1 MGRLDAGWRSEYIVA
16 ATEEERRDIAAG
28 VEVADEVRCVFCNIL
43 GAHTGGSLSDEGSLI
58 VFRGSTCVAILN
70 KYPYS
75 SGHFMVIPIRHVGE
89 LAVLTPDEH
98 TELWALVQHGTTVI
112 QRAYQADGINV
123 GANLGRAAGAGI
135 PGHLHIHLVPRWTGD
150 TNFMTAI
157 GETRVMPESLDRTWN
172 RLRDAW

>member
-98 TELWALVQHGTTVI
+98 THTPVAIAMARPIW
-112 QRAYQADGINV
+112 QA
-123 GANLGRAAGAGI
+123 A
-135 PGHLHIHLVPRWTGD
+135 
-150 TNFMTAI
+150 
-157 GETRVMPESLDRTWN
+157 
-172 RLRDAW
+172 